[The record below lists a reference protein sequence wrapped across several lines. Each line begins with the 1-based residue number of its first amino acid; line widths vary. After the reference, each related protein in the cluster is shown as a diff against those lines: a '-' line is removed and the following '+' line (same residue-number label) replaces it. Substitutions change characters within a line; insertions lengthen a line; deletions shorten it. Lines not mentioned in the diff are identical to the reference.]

1 MDYREFFDRLSNVA
15 CAYHWNV
22 NNNKVEATIQSGY
35 FKGFK
40 LNPITAL
47 AHKSGFGFFHNNRE
61 DTEFAARL
69 LGIPRSFARN
79 VYSAT
84 LATHNHGNVQVVR
97 GRIRSA
103 LEV

>member
-1 MDYREFFDRLSNVA
+1 MNYTEFFNKLGNVA
-15 CAYHWNV
+15 NSYRWDV
-22 NNNKVEATIQSGY
+22 RNNKVVATLQSGV
-35 FKGFK
+35 FRGFT

-47 AHKSGFGFFHNNRE
+47 AYKSGLGLFLDNRE

-69 LGIPRSFARN
+69 LGIPRNVARN

-84 LATHNHGNVQVVR
+84 LGTHNHGNTQVVR